1 MCLLYLNMQYFV
13 KTIVLCSA
21 LTFSGCQSVR
31 DSADFYTIESRNKDV
46 SERQQTQEKK
56 KITALDADTISIK
69 DTKRQEIDTK
79 NIDTSKYIDE
89 PANGGMEDKEMI
101 AKKMEEAVRTANN
114 EPKSNR
120 FVTEASSYN
129 TERTKECNCK
139 SENNKSVNKQ
149 ENVLTKSNTQQ
160 DGKTLYIQ
168 VGVFSSLDYANALA
182 DRMRSNSISNVK
194 LIDDGGV
201 VKVVVGGFANKVSG
215 QKTINKLYDMGIYD
229 YF

>member
-1 MCLLYLNMQYFV
+1 MQCFV
-13 KTIVLCSA
+13 KTIALFSV
-21 LTFSGCQSVR
+21 LTFAGCQSVR
-31 DSADFYTIESRNKDV
+31 DSAGFYTIESRNKDV

-56 KITALDADTISIK
+56 KITALDANTVSIK
-69 DTKRQEIDTK
+69 DAKRQETDAAGVDK
-79 NIDTSKYIDE
+79 SKYINE
-89 PANGGMEDKEMI
+89 PVNGGMEDKEMI
-101 AKKMEEAVRTANN
+101 TKKMEEAVRAANN

-120 FVTEASSYN
+120 FVTEARSYN

-139 SENNKSVNKQ
+139 CENNKSVNKQ

-229 YF
+229 YFWKEIR